1 MYYTLEMKMFTLLN
15 KINIISLFL
24 TLLVGF
30 SMPSGLAAEDLEA
43 KKIEYL
49 LLAIEN
55 SGANFER
62 NGSIHKAS
70 EAKGHLAFK
79 LQKATSMF
87 LFFGPKK
94 EIKATDFI
102 EKIASK
108 SSSSGEP
115 YYIITAE
122 GKKELGPWL
131 SEKLKNFPN

>member
-1 MYYTLEMKMFTLLN
+1 MFTLLSKFN
-15 KINIISLFL
+15 FISLFA
-24 TLLVGF
+24 TILVGLC
-30 SMPSGLAAEDLEA
+30 MPTTFASEDIET

-49 LLAIEN
+49 LNSIEK
-55 SGANFER
+55 SGATFER
-62 NGSIHKAS
+62 NGSTHKAS

-94 EIKATDFI
+94 EIKASEFI

-108 SSSSGEP
+108 SSTTGEP

-131 SEKLKNFPN
+131 TEKLKEYSN

>member
-1 MYYTLEMKMFTLLN
+1 MKMFTLLN

-24 TLLVGF
+24 TLLVGLNPTNTF
-30 SMPSGLAAEDLEA
+30 ASEEIEA

-49 LLAIEN
+49 LLAIEK
-55 SGANFER
+55 SGATFER
-62 NGSIHKAS
+62 NGSTHKAS

-94 EIKATDFI
+94 EIKASEFI
-102 EKIASK
+102 EKIATK

-131 SEKLKNFPN
+131 TKKLKEYPN